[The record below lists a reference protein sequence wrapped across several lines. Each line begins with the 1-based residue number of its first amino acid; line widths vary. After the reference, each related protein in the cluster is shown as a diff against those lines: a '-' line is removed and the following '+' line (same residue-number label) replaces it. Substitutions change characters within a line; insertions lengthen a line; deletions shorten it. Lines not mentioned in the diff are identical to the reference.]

1 MRPRGARRGW
11 FFLQEIGGGTIL
23 TIALLK
29 QKAKT
34 SLVFVPELELRRDS
48 RQKKPDAEIDL
59 SVVLDGKVYL
69 GECTKADRLAETTER
84 ERKELERLRN
94 LALAIRVQGV
104 VLSTLAER
112 WQDATLRGIGDILGT
127 TGLDVRIF
135 TGTDL
140 RP

>member
-1 MRPRGARRGW
+1 MRPRGARRAW